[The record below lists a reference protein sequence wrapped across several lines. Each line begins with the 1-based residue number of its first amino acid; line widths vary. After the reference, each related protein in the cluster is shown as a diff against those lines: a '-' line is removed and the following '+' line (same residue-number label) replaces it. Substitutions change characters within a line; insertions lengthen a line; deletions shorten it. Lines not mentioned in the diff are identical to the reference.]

1 MTSGN
6 DRTPGTT
13 GVTRKT
19 ALVTGASGGIGEEI
33 ARELAAR
40 NHDLI
45 LIARSED
52 KLDALANELAQKY
65 RVTATPIAL
74 DLSTSTATDD
84 IIKALESRGLKVDVL
99 VNNAGFAD
107 YGVFAASD
115 PGKQLQ
121 MLNLNIVTLTMLT
134 RALLPG
140 MLGHKS
146 GHVLNVAST
155 AAFMPGPLMSV
166 YYASKAYVLSFSEAL
181 DEELRGTGVS
191 VTVLCPGPVETGF
204 QSRAAMEDSKLL
216 QGSLNRMSLVSASD
230 VAKAAVNA
238 LERGQR
244 VVIPGFMNQVQA
256 LIPRWLPRAVIPGI
270 IKNVQARNH

>member
-1 MTSGN
+1 MTAA
-6 DRTPGTT
+6 
-13 GVTRKT
+13 RKI

-33 ARELAAR
+33 ARQLAER
-40 NHDLI
+40 NHDLV

-52 KLDALANELAQKY
+52 RLEALSHEFGQKY
-65 RVTATPIAL
+65 GVMVTPIAI
-74 DLSTSTATDD
+74 DLSTSSAAQDTLRE
-84 IIKALESRGLKVDVL
+84 LEARGLRVDVL

-107 YGVFAASD
+107 FGEFSSSD
-115 PGKQLQ
+115 PAKQVQ

-140 MLGHKS
+140 MLQNKR

-191 VTVLCPGPVETGF
+191 VTALCPGPVETGF
-204 QSRAAMEDSKLL
+204 QARAAMQDSKLL
-216 QGSLNRMSLVSASD
+216 QSGLSRMSLVTATD
-230 VAKAAVNA
+230 VAKAAVKA
-238 LERGQR
+238 LEHGQR
-244 VVIPGFMNQVQA
+244 VVIPGFMNQLQA
-256 LIPRWLPRAVIPGI
+256 LLPRLLPRAVIPGI
-270 IKNVQARNH
+270 VKNAQARNH